1 MLMYGT
7 WQRPVSIQLQRLGE
21 LRAINSSSE
30 ALDCLLTDWPV
41 EDDQAHQDA
50 LIICR
55 SAIEG
60 NSNPELARD
69 AFIVA
74 AYEAHIYMKL
84 GYIDRDFVTIEPPKP
99 AF

>member
-1 MLMYGT
+1 MLIYGT
-7 WQRPVSIQLQRLGE
+7 WQRPVSIQLQRVGE
-21 LRAINSSSE
+21 FRAINSSSE
-30 ALDCLLTDWPV
+30 ALDYLLADWPA
-41 EDDQAHQDA
+41 EEDQAYQDA

-55 SAIEG
+55 AAVEG
-60 NSNPELARD
+60 HSNPEIARD

-84 GYIDRDFVTIEPPKP
+84 GYIDRDFIAIEPPNP

>member
-1 MLMYGT
+1 MVMYGI
-7 WQRPVSIQLQRLGE
+7 WQRPVNILLQCVGE

-30 ALDCLLTDWPV
+30 ALDCLLADWPV
-41 EDDQAHQDA
+41 EEDQAYQDA

-55 SAIEG
+55 ASVEG
-60 NSNPELARD
+60 NSNPEIARD

-84 GYIDRDFVTIEPPKP
+84 GYIDRDFIAIKP
-99 AF
+99 SKPVF